1 MINKRKYI
9 IIAIIIIAITSVF
22 LIKNL
27 LVNEKEYNQI
37 SFNEISVNFITD
49 EDSKAQE
56 SKNDQIIEKIKV
68 HITGQ
73 VVSPGLIELEVG
85 SRIYDAIELAGG
97 LTEDADTSKTNLA
110 YILSDGEKIY
120 IPSFE
125 DEEIDWQNNAKS
137 MSSKVNINTAN
148 QEELEKIPGVGES
161 TANSI
166 IEYREKTGKYTT
178 IEDIMNVSGIGQSK
192 FEKMKDYITVK

>member
-120 IPSFE
+120 IPSF
-125 DEEIDWQNNAKS
+125 A
-137 MSSKVNINTAN
+137 T
-148 QEELEKIPGVGES
+148 
-161 TANSI
+161 
-166 IEYREKTGKYTT
+166 
-178 IEDIMNVSGIGQSK
+178 
-192 FEKMKDYITVK
+192 